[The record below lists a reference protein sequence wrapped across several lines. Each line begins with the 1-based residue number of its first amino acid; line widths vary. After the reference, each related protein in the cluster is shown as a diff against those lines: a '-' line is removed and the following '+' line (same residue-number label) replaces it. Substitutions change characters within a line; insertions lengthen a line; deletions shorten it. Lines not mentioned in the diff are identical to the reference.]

1 MLKSQ
6 PNQTVEQFIAF
17 KKEIESLKYWK
28 NLYKHNAVYYWLM
41 ATDGVIKK
49 TQPFNWIMAHDG
61 LIKKTQRFTL
71 DELSQIVISAG
82 YTRQYAHKIKL
93 YLERCINLYNELNK
107 YANT

>member
-1 MLKSQ
+1 MLKPQ

-17 KKEIESLKYWK
+17 KQEIESLKYWK
-28 NLYKHNAVYYWLM
+28 NLYKRNAVYYWLM
-41 ATDGVIKK
+41 AT
-49 TQPFNWIMAHDG
+49 DG

-71 DELSQIVISAG
+71 DELSQIVLSAG